1 MVAVARPAAAAAS
14 VAPPVAASARVER
27 QAERRARARRADS
40 TRPMRVELQQI
51 EARLDKLGAEKSQV
65 EAALSGSASS
75 ATDFAELG
83 RRLALHEALE
93 AQPGD

>member
-1 MVAVARPAAAAAS
+1 MS
-14 VAPPVAASARVER
+14 
-27 QAERRARARRADS
+27 AERRARARRAAS

-83 RRLALHEALE
+83 RRLAHVGAEVQTLEERWLELHEALE